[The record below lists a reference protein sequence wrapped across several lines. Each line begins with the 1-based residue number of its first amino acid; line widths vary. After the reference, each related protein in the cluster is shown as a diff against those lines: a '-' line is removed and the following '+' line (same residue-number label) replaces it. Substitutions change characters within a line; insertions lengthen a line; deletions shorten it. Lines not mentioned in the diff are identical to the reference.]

1 MIGVAVIAAS
11 PMAGARLEALVAA
24 CPGLRLARA
33 PFPTPTGAG
42 DEPRARAEPDVL
54 LLEPGPRAVEAVFRM
69 RSRAVHVP
77 AVVVLGGDDL
87 VPAAFPRLLRAGVRA
102 ALPRD
107 ASAQEIA
114 ACIAAVAAGLIVLH
128 PSVLPLS
135 GTVRRKAR
143 GVPGAVSTAPLTP
156 RELEVLA
163 MMAEGMGNRA
173 IAQRLAIS
181 THTVK
186 FHIAAILDKLNA
198 RSRTQAVT
206 VGLRLGVLMV

>member
-1 MIGVAVIAAS
+1 VIGVAVISAS

-24 CPGLRLARA
+24 SPGLRLARA
-33 PFPTPTGAG
+33 PFPTPTVAG
-42 DEPRARAEPDVL
+42 DGPRARAEPDVL
-54 LLEPGPRAVEAVFRM
+54 LLDPGPRAVEAVFRM
-69 RSRAVHVP
+69 RSRAGHVSP
-77 AVVVLGGDDL
+77 VVVLGDDDL

-102 ALPRD
+102 VMPRD
-107 ASAQEIA
+107 ASAHEIA
-114 ACIAAVAAGLIVLH
+114 ACIAAVAAGLVVLH
-128 PSVLPLS
+128 PSALPFS
-135 GTVRRKAR
+135 RTVRRKAR
-143 GVPGAVSTAPLTP
+143 GVPAAVATAPLTP

-186 FHIAAILDKLNA
+186 FHVAAILDKLNA